1 MLDTKTW
8 AIRLVFSLV
17 LYVAAAWGWKALTD
31 GDAAVFWTALAWLVG
46 IRLWFALV
54 EAHESA
60 GQRGQGY
67 RCPSAGES
75 NSAARRSAT
84 CRVPS
89 VHRAERTCE
98 RPSTQSRHPARP
110 RQDRAGAS
118 RTARVAP
125 KNQAPRRR
133 AQ

>member
-54 EAHESA
+54 EAIGGWIAWLMNPRGSA
-60 GQRGQGY
+60 AKDIAAHPRENQIPPRAAPLPAASHPY
-67 RCPSAGES
+67 IAPSARASVRRRNRAIPPGR
-75 NSAARRSAT
+75 ARIAQARR
-84 CRVPS
+84 
-89 VHRAERTCE
+89 
-98 RPSTQSRHPARP
+98 
-110 RQDRAGAS
+110 
-118 RTARVAP
+118 
-125 KNQAPRRR
+125 APR
-133 AQ
+133 A